1 MSTEGDMT
9 GRDGPLRGL
18 VAGGAGG
25 IGRHIVAEM
34 VKAGYEVTI
43 ADLDPERTEQ
53 VRRDTG
59 AARTWV
65 GDLATEDGA
74 REAID
79 VARGGDIL
87 HALVIATGIS
97 PKQEG
102 RKRPFYEISFEE
114 WARVLSVNLNCAFL
128 LCREA
133 YPHLARDS
141 RASIVNILS
150 ITSKTGASGPDGTF
164 PPYSP
169 SGAHYAASKAALH
182 NLTKSMARELA
193 PQGIRCNGVSPGYV
207 DAGMVGTTD
216 IELAQQMRSQ
226 IPLGRAARPEEIAH
240 VVGYLLSDRSTYIT
254 GEVIDVDGGWYP
266 D

>member
-9 GRDGPLRGL
+9 GRGGPLRGL

-25 IGRHIVAEM
+25 IGRHIVAVM

-114 WARVLSVNLNCAFL
+114 WAQVLSVNLNSSFL

-150 ITSKTGASGPDGTF
+150 IMSKTKRAVQMG

-193 PQGIRCNGVSPGYV
+193 PRWVSGATVFLRLRGRGHGRDNRHRVGSTNAFPGSLGPCGQTRG
-207 DAGMVGTTD
+207 DRG
-216 IELAQQMRSQ
+216 RSRL
-226 IPLGRAARPEEIAH
+226 PPK
-240 VVGYLLSDRSTYIT
+240 
-254 GEVIDVDGGWYP
+254 
-266 D
+266 

>member
-114 WARVLSVNLNCAFL
+114 WAQVLSVNLNSSFL
-128 LCREA
+128 
-133 YPHLARDS
+133 P
-141 RASIVNILS
+141 
-150 ITSKTGASGPDGTF
+150 
-164 PPYSP
+164 
-169 SGAHYAASKAALH
+169 
-182 NLTKSMARELA
+182 
-193 PQGIRCNGVSPGYV
+193 
-207 DAGMVGTTD
+207 
-216 IELAQQMRSQ
+216 
-226 IPLGRAARPEEIAH
+226 AARPTHILRATA
-240 VVGYLLSDRSTYIT
+240 GRAS
-254 GEVIDVDGGWYP
+254 
-266 D
+266 